1 MSLRVAHVLVTILLF
16 SMWLG
21 VCTSF
26 ESSSDSV
33 IVIKLDGVI
42 NFAASELVR
51 EGMDEA
57 HKINAKAVVLV
68 LNTHGGLLDAT
79 FTIIDMIERSS
90 IPVISF
96 VHPKGATAW
105 SAGTFIVLS
114 SHVAAMAPFSII
126 GSCAPRA
133 YPTGGLVE
141 DPKLI
146 NSLTKFIELRAEMH
160 GRNETIVAKF
170 VTENLN
176 IGAEDAKNYGVIEI
190 VADTLKKL
198 LKVVNGMS
206 VEVAEK
212 RQLTIQTR
220 NAVIHYFGASIRVR
234 VLCIISDPMI
244 AYLLFNLGVFGVIF
258 GFFTA
263 GYEGEIIGC
272 ILLILGL
279 IGLGFYMDLLTIILI
294 TLGGVFIFVE
304 MREPGLQFFG
314 PVGIVCLSVGTLLL
328 LRFDPARWLIS
339 PEWYQPF
346 MLIVIALVAILTVF
360 SALVLYKIVKAK
372 KKRLTVLEFIGGV
385 GRTIDEIGPEK
396 GGFIRFHGEYWKAR
410 SDTIIKPNQKVKILA
425 KEGLTLIVEPLKEE
439 AVISKP
445 KKK

>member
-1 MSLRVAHVLVTILLF
+1 
-16 SMWLG
+16 
-21 VCTSF
+21 
-26 ESSSDSV
+26 
-33 IVIKLDGVI
+33 
-42 NFAASELVR
+42 
-51 EGMDEA
+51 
-57 HKINAKAVVLV
+57 
-68 LNTHGGLLDAT
+68 
-79 FTIIDMIERSS
+79 
-90 IPVISF
+90 
-96 VHPKGATAW
+96 
-105 SAGTFIVLS
+105 
-114 SHVAAMAPFSII
+114 
-126 GSCAPRA
+126 
-133 YPTGGLVE
+133 
-141 DPKLI
+141 
-146 NSLTKFIELRAEMH
+146 
-160 GRNETIVAKF
+160 
-170 VTENLN
+170 
-176 IGAEDAKNYGVIEI
+176 
-190 VADTLKKL
+190 
-198 LKVVNGMS
+198 MS

-396 GGFIRFHGEYWKAR
+396 VGFIRFHGEYWKAR